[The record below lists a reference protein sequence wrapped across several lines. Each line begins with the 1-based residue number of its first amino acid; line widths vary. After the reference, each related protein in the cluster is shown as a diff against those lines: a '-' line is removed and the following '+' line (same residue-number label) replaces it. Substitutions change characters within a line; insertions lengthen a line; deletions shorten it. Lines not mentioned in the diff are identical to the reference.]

1 MHMRLGELTYLDE
14 GKQEAHSKIGQPVD
28 GAGDH
33 EGSWAVRLLKQLS
46 GQDEGDS
53 TCWRGQKTRSI
64 RVAVSQKHSETES
77 NTKRSP

>member
-1 MHMRLGELTYLDE
+1 MSVVPTHGHRLRHFQMQTSSGEVTYLEE
-14 GKQEAHSKIGQPVD
+14 GKQKAHSKIGQPVY

-53 TCWRGQKTRSI
+53 T
-64 RVAVSQKHSETES
+64 
-77 NTKRSP
+77 